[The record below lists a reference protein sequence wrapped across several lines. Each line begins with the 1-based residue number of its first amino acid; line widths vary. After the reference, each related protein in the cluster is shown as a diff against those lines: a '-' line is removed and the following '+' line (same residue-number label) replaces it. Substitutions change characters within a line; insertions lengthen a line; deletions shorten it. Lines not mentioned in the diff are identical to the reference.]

1 MHAANEKAH
10 MKCINFSAMAPI
22 TIAFNTT
29 NEMVACMHLSN
40 GGLIKGDML
49 VMLRGL
55 INPDGGSMHY
65 EGHTLVSYA

>member
-1 MHAANEKAH
+1 MHATNEKAH
-10 MKCINFSAMAPI
+10 MKCINFSAMAPT

-40 GGLIKGDML
+40 AGPYKRGML

-55 INPDGGSMHY
+55 INPDGGS
-65 EGHTLVSYA
+65 T